1 MRCSSTHVRAAGHCH
16 PRLLGPIAAVAL
28 LAMTVG
34 SVSAAGPT
42 VGAAGVMRS
51 ATFTDDMA
59 PAWKTQLLALHTKR
73 DAGMMTAADATAWNN
88 IIDAQGLDP
97 AARIS
102 TAGPSASG
110 GIVPMATS
118 RDLTGTQQPQTQ
130 TYYCGPASGQSI
142 VLAWH
147 NVNPVLYPTASQWD
161 GASLSQA
168 HLGTATYTNADNSH
182 STDWGD
188 GDMTRALNR
197 WIFNGGVTYV
207 QYTPTSAA
215 ALASHV
221 TTDIDLNMMMAAGTV
236 EWINGSH
243 FNSHPNLTIYHWTT
257 IRGYTSSGSTLDLQ
271 DSAANTSVLG
281 SAWANVQP
289 YFSMSSS
296 NGYYYQTQ
304 NGATFGIAW

>member
-147 NVNPVLYPTASQWD
+147 NVESRPLPDGVAMGRRQPRARHIWAPQPTPTPTIVTART
-161 GASLSQA
+161 GA
-168 HLGTATYTNADNSH
+168 TAT
-182 STDWGD
+182 
-188 GDMTRALNR
+188 
-197 WIFNGGVTYV
+197 
-207 QYTPTSAA
+207 
-215 ALASHV
+215 
-221 TTDIDLNMMMAAGTV
+221 
-236 EWINGSH
+236 
-243 FNSHPNLTIYHWTT
+243 
-257 IRGYTSSGSTLDLQ
+257 
-271 DSAANTSVLG
+271 
-281 SAWANVQP
+281 
-289 YFSMSSS
+289 
-296 NGYYYQTQ
+296 
-304 NGATFGIAW
+304 